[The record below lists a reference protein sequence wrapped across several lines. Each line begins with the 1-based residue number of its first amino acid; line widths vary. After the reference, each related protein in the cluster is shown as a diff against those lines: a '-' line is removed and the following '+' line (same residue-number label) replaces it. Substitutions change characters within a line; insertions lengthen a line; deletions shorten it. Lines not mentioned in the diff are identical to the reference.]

1 MNLALSKPAIITA
14 AAPLV
19 LTLVIQTRRISRI
32 WLRWLPSKLR
42 GLVDPFFDPPPSV
55 HPGTPDPNKIE
66 VEDEAL
72 LGEKFAAAGGRIVL
86 SAMHGVRDLEH
97 YFARFTIAFVVIS
110 VVLVVLLAL
119 AAGIT
124 SL

>member
-14 AAPLV
+14 AALLV

-42 GLVDPFFDPPPSV
+42 GLVDPHFDPPPSV
-55 HPGTPDPNKIE
+55 HPGIPDPNKIE
-66 VEDEAL
+66 VEAL
-72 LGEKFAAAGGRIVL
+72 LGEKFAAAGGRILL

-97 YFARFTIAFVVIS
+97 YIARFTIAFVVIS
-110 VVLVVLLAL
+110 VVLIVLLAL
-119 AAGIT
+119 TAGIT